1 MSPERSAKA
10 AKRRLLERLWIV
22 VVVAYGAGRAFVVWK
37 ALGKYGV
44 NPWVYLALDVTSSWP
59 NAVATARLVTSV
71 IDRKFDRARLW
82 AILAAITFLLPDLY
96 ILVAA
101 RHVPTEVYAIIISI
115 VSLLAL
121 IAAGSLYI
129 KIRNGRKARKAKDA
143 ETQGSETQGSK

>member
-1 MSPERSAKA
+1 MSPEKSAKA

-22 VVVAYGAGRAFVVWK
+22 VVVAYGAARAFVVWK

-44 NPWVYLALDVTSSWP
+44 NPWVYLTLDVASSWP
-59 NAVATARLVTSV
+59 YAVATARLVTSV
-71 IDRKFDRARLW
+71 IDHKFDRARLW

-101 RHVPTEVYAIIISI
+101 RNVPTEVYAIVISI
-115 VSLLAL
+115 VSLLTL

-129 KIRNGRKARKAKDA
+129 KIRNGRRARKAEDVEHKDLN
-143 ETQGSETQGSK
+143 E